1 MDTWKKHILNREEE
15 SNSVAAVVYFKL
27 RYFSITL
34 KLSSEN
40 NKNFSIEI
48 NPNPKNCA
56 EWTIAFP
63 SRP

>member
-15 SNSVAAVVYFKL
+15 SNSIAALVYFKL
-27 RYFSITL
+27 KYLSISL

-40 NKNFSIEI
+40 NKDFSIEI
-48 NPNPKNCA
+48 NLNPKNCV
-56 EWTIAFP
+56 EWTIAFL